1 MVNWKKHFNDG
12 IKLQKWLAR
21 RCSRKM
27 DGLRDMI
34 LPVTVCA
41 CGYAHQIHMWEVH
54 ITSDNTGSDEG
65 AVLFLSLDSESR
77 LHIFP

>member
-1 MVNWKKHFNDG
+1 MVGATLFKKNG
-12 IKLQKWLAR
+12 W
-21 RCSRKM
+21 SS
-27 DGLRDMI
+27 DMI

-65 AVLFLSLDSESR
+65 AVLFLSR
-77 LHIFP
+77 F